1 MTKGLAQYITTLIV
15 RDFDH
20 TKEEGMCLSSY
31 ECEMLEKAFI
41 EEKFK
46 DIETWIRSKLWK

>member
-1 MTKGLAQYITTLIV
+1 MTKGLARYCTMLIAK
-15 RDFDH
+15 DIDKN
-20 TKEEGMCLSSY
+20 TKGMCMSSY

-46 DIETWIRSKLWK
+46 DIEAWIRSKLWK